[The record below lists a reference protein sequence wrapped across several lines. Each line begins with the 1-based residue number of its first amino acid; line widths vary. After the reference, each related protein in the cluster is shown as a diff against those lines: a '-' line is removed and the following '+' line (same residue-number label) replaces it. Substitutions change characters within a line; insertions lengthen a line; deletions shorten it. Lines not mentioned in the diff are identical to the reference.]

1 MDHSD
6 WVSRFQDYLVYSML
20 KYIIVSVIG
29 LTSIVF
35 GTQELTS
42 SVTID
47 GDDSVSSLLEELGEE
62 YSAIRPRL
70 DNMNSAQIGEDI
82 IRNGFSKRDNL
93 KKAKRQS
100 KHFVCTSC
108 HNLEREDP
116 DLSISDPQ
124 ARLDYVIDKGMPFL
138 QGTTLYGAVNR
149 TSFYNDD
156 YYKKYGDLI
165 DPAKNDIREAIQLC
179 AQECAQGRELKDWEI
194 ESVLSYLWTIELKVS
209 DLDLSS
215 DELETIESA
224 INDPAQQEEAANL
237 IKSKYL
243 QGSPATFLTPPE
255 DRIVGTG
262 LNGDVDN
269 GKKLYDN
276 SCLHCHYQKRY
287 SFLHLDDNKLS
298 FKYLNNGASSYSRH
312 SLYQVTRYGTYSL
325 YGKKSYMP
333 NYTEEKMSDQ
343 QLADLRAYIKQ
354 RALQ

>member
-1 MDHSD
+1 
-6 WVSRFQDYLVYSML
+6 ML
-20 KYIIVSVIG
+20 KYIIITIIG

-35 GTQELTS
+35 GTQELTYTVVDGEDTVS
-42 SVTID
+42 SVLID
-47 GDDSVSSLLEELGEE
+47 LGEDF
-62 YSAIRPRL
+62 SDVTPKL
-70 DNMNSAQIGEDI
+70 DNKSSAQIGEDI
-82 IRNGFSKRDNL
+82 IRHGFSKRDGL
-93 KKAKRQS
+93 KKARRQS

-116 DLSISDPQ
+116 DLSIADPQ
-124 ARLDYVIDKGMPFL
+124 ARLDYVIDKGLPFL

-165 DPAKNDIREAIQLC
+165 EPAKNDIREAIQLC

-194 ESVLSYLWTIELKVS
+194 ESVLAYLWTIELKVS
-209 DLDLSS
+209 DLELSS
-215 DELETIESA
+215 NEIATIESE
-224 INDPAQQEEAANL
+224 INDPTIQGEAVSL

-255 DRIVGTG
+255 DRTVGTG
-262 LNGDVDN
+262 LTGNVDN
-269 GKKLYDN
+269 GKKLYDS
-276 SCLHCHYQKRY
+276 SCLHCHYQKKY

-298 FKYLNNGASSYSRH
+298 FRYLNNGASSYSRH

-325 YGKKSYMP
+325 YGKRSYMP

-343 QLADLRAYIKQ
+343 QLADLRSYIRH

>member
-1 MDHSD
+1 M
-6 WVSRFQDYLVYSML
+6 V
-20 KYIIVSVIG
+20 KYIIVTIIG

-35 GTQELTS
+35 GTQELA
-42 SVTID
+42 SVSID
-47 GDDSVSSLLEELGEE
+47 GDTTVTSVLEGLGED
-62 YSAIRPRL
+62 YSATKPKL
-70 DNMNSAQIGEDI
+70 NNMSGVQIGEDI
-82 IRNGFSKRDNL
+82 IRNGFSKRDDL

-124 ARLDYVIDKGMPFL
+124 ARLDYVVAKGIPFL

-165 DPAKNDIREAIQLC
+165 EPAKNDIREAIQLC

-194 ESVLSYLWTIELKVS
+194 ESVLAYLWTIELKVS
-209 DLDLSS
+209 DLGLSS
-215 DELETIESA
+215 DEIETIESA
-224 INDPAQQEEAANL
+224 LNDPAQQTEAVSL

-255 DRIVGTG
+255 DRTVGTG
-262 LNGDVDN
+262 LTGNTKN
-269 GKKLYDN
+269 GKKIYDN
-276 SCLHCHYQKRY
+276 SCLHCHYQKKY

-298 FKYLNNGASSYSRH
+298 FRYLNNGAPSYNRH

-333 NYTEEKMSDQ
+333 NYTAEKMSDQ
-343 QLADLRAYIKQ
+343 QLADLRAYIKH

>member
-1 MDHSD
+1 
-6 WVSRFQDYLVYSML
+6 ML
-20 KYIIVSVIG
+20 KYLIITIIG

-35 GTQELTS
+35 GTKELTY
-42 SVTID
+42 TAID
-47 GDDSVSSLLEELGEE
+47 NDDSVSSVLEALGEDL
-62 YSAIRPRL
+62 SDTKPRL
-70 DNMNSAQIGEDI
+70 TDKSSAQIGEDI
-82 IRNGFSKRDNL
+82 IRNGFSKRDGL
-93 KKAKRQS
+93 KKSRRQS

-124 ARLDYVIDKGMPFL
+124 ARLDYVIDNGMPFL

-165 DPAKNDIREAIQLC
+165 EPAKNDIREAIQLC
-179 AQECAQGRELKDWEI
+179 AQECAQGRELQDWEI
-194 ESVLSYLWTIELKVS
+194 ESVLAYLWTIELKIDDLNLEAS
-209 DLDLSS
+209 DVATL
-215 DELETIESA
+215 
-224 INDPAQQEEAANL
+224 EAALNNPTDQHDAVGL

-255 DRIVGTG
+255 DRTVGTG
-262 LNGDVDN
+262 LPGDVDN
-269 GKKLYDN
+269 GKKIYDS
-276 SCLHCHYQKRY
+276 SCLHCHYQKEY

-298 FKYLNNGASSYSRH
+298 FKYLENGASSYSRH

-333 NYTEEKMSDQ
+333 NYTEEKMSNQ
-343 QLADLRAYIKQ
+343 QLADLRAYIRH